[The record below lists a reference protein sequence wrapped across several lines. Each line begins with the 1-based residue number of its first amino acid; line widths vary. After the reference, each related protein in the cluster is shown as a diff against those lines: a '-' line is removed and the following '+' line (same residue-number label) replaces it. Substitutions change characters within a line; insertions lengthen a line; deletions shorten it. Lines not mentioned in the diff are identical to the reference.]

1 MINSPRAAFF
11 GVGIPHGDA
20 VGASLSANRDDFDSG
35 AGLGSSSNREERDFE
50 TLAAIGEGSSGDDPN
65 SDMIAELKNDAK
77 LHLINTIE
85 NRALAAKISQCDSDS

>member
-20 VGASLSANRDDFDSG
+20 LGVSSSANRDDFDPG

-50 TLAAIGEGSSGDDPN
+50 TLAAIGAGSSGDDPN
-65 SDMIAELKNDAK
+65 SDMIAEFNNDAT
-77 LHLINTIE
+77 LHLSNAIE